1 MTQASPFFNSSLNEV
16 LLRCLCVDTCTCGT
30 FLLPGLAAQEQRIH
44 LVNARIASNFHHHKE
59 YRSSCSQRPDFFRV
73 ADENSN
79 YWSKALFYF
88 LFFFLVLIGISK
100 VFSKVSS
107 PIHFLAALDH
117 LVSVGF
123 HSMSILEWKSWVKR
137 LSGWQGLGLCG
148 YQGSPGQASELS
160 SGWERQKEWASQ
172 EMALGMK
179 VPRCGEGR
187 E

>member
-16 LLRCLCVDTCTCGT
+16 LLRCLCVGTCTCGT

-88 LFFFLVLIGISK
+88 LFFFFGFNRYFQSVLQSK
-100 VFSKVSS
+100 QSHSFSRSLR
-107 PIHFLAALDH
+107 PF
-117 LVSVGF
+117 
-123 HSMSILEWKSWVKR
+123 
-137 LSGWQGLGLCG
+137 GLCRV
-148 YQGSPGQASELS
+148 SLDVN
-160 SGWERQKEWASQ
+160 
-172 EMALGMK
+172 LGAEVM
-179 VPRCGEGR
+179 G
-187 E
+187 